1 MSANGSSTR
10 ISGFSRI
17 LPVLLCR
24 CPHCLRGPVFAGPI
38 RMHETC
44 PVCQARY
51 ERETGY
57 FMNSI
62 FFGYVISFVLVIPVI
77 VLLALFRPSPIQFT
91 LGIAIAYAFIA
102 PITFRYAR
110 VVWMHMDEM
119 LDPR

>member
-1 MSANGSSTR
+1 
-10 ISGFSRI
+10 
-17 LPVLLCR
+17 
-24 CPHCLRGPVFAGPI
+24 
-38 RMHETC
+38 MHETC